1 MNRARAG
8 FAATLAATSLVI
20 VSLAGQTTQAPPM
33 KSVLQGKKF
42 AAPVR
47 GQAEIEYTTPSI
59 ARLKDAV
66 VTKIA
71 VKNVST
77 APVAR
82 LAINDTWYDKGGGV
96 LTAGRGV
103 INGMLQPG
111 EIQTITIETPFKAG
125 MTEQQHR
132 SLFVHAYGE
141 VKAKPVKKF
150 EDAKDAANAKDA
162 PNAMKKK

>member
-1 MNRARAG
+1 MNRARVG
-8 FAATLAATSLVI
+8 FAAALAAASLV
-20 VSLAGQTTQAPPM
+20 VAALAGQDAQAPPM
-33 KSVLQGKKF
+33 KSVLQGKKYP
-42 AAPVR
+42 APVR

-59 ARLKDAV
+59 ARVKDAV
-66 VTKIA
+66 ITKIV
-71 VKNVST
+71 VKNVSG

-82 LAINDTWYDKGGGV
+82 LAINDTWYDKGGSV

-111 EIQTITIETPFKAG
+111 EIQTITIETPFKTG
-125 MTEQQHR
+125 MSEQQHR

-141 VKAKPVKKF
+141 VKPKLVKKF
-150 EDAKDAANAKDA
+150 EDAKDAANASA